1 MHHAHLNGAKAAAAC
16 EYEGGFR
23 RAAWFDTDKVLFAP
37 AIVAL
42 ANRHATFGC
51 GYSSGRAG
59 CTINI
64 GCGDT
69 IVIPGWSEGPD
80 PESGNYHLESRVRA
94 DARPGYATLAC
105 PKRKD
110 LPFHERLLD
119 HEMTGLAVIA
129 FGKTARFE
137 HLAQFFQHGR
147 AAAHHDPIGL
157 DIERRLADIVEQLL

>member
-1 MHHAHLNGAKAAAAC
+1 MAPKLPPPANTKAVFA
-16 EYEGGFR
+16 GTP
-23 RAAWFDTDKVLFAP
+23 WFDTDKVLFAP

-59 CTINI
+59 CIINI
-64 GCGDT
+64 GCDAT
-69 IVIPGWSEGPD
+69 SSFRDGPKD
-80 PESGNYHLESRVRA
+80 QTRNLEIIMSRFRVRA
-94 DARPGYATLAC
+94 HARPGMTAW
-105 PKRKD
+105 KRKD

-137 HLAQFFQHGR
+137 HLAQLFQHGR
-147 AAAHHDPIGL
+147 AAAHHDPVGL
-157 DIERRLADIVEQLL
+157 DIERRLVDIVKQLL